1 MLSFVDPL
9 PLPSAYIGRL
19 YLLHKTTKREIRK
32 VPLEWWVGARSDD
45 RK

>member
-32 VPLEWWVGARSDD
+32 VPLVVVGARSDD